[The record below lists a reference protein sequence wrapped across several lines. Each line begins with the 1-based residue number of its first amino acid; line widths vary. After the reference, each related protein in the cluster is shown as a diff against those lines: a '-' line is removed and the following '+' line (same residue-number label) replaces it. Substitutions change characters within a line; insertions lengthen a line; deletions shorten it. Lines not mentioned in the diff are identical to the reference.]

1 MGEQLPTN
9 SNNNA
14 DEIDLGQL
22 FQMIKNAFSK
32 VFEWVL
38 RAFLYFKKNLV
49 ILIILGVVG
58 VGIGYGLNQISES
71 KQKTEIIVKPNFES
85 KDYLYGVIEEIESK
99 IKGEDFGFF
108 KKLEINLEFLKG
120 FKVEIEPV
128 TQNVKS
134 DLHEELKYLEY
145 LGDLKEEGSIQQV
158 IKNEVLGN
166 SYVNYKISFYFKD
179 VEKGHD
185 AAKKIMSYINNN
197 EYFKDLREIYVENA
211 ESRIKE
217 NDKLIQQIDILIDN
231 YSKALGTK
239 SNQSSGD
246 GTVLLGGEEGLNIP
260 SLLNLKNTLIQSNAT
275 NRISLKEM
283 QETIKVL
290 NFGQPHEVK
299 KNFFGHS
306 LVLIPS
312 ILIGLFFV
320 WSFLKYLNT
329 KAKHLTQG

>member
-38 RAFLYFKKNLV
+38 RVFLYFKKNLI

-58 VGIGYGLNQISES
+58 VGIGYGLNQISDS

-85 KDYLYGVIEEIESK
+85 KDYLYGVIDEIESK
-99 IKGEDFGFF
+99 SKGKDYNFF
-108 KKLEINLEFLKG
+108 KELGINLDSLKG

-128 TQNVKS
+128 TQNIKS
-134 DLHEELKYLEY
+134 NLQEELKYLEY
-145 LGDLKEEGSIQQV
+145 LGDLKEDGSIKQV

-166 SYVNYKISFYFKD
+166 SYVNYKISFYYKD
-179 VEKGHD
+179 VDRGH
-185 AAKKIMSYINNN
+185 AAASKVMNYINDNK
-197 EYFKDLREIYVENA
+197 YFKDLRDIYVENA
-211 ESRIKE
+211 KSRIKE
-217 NDKLIQQIDILIDN
+217 NDKLITQIDVLIEN

-283 QETIKVL
+283 QETIKIL

-312 ILIGLFFV
+312 ILIGVFFV
-320 WSFLKYLNT
+320 WSVLKYLNA
-329 KAKHLTQG
+329 KAKELV